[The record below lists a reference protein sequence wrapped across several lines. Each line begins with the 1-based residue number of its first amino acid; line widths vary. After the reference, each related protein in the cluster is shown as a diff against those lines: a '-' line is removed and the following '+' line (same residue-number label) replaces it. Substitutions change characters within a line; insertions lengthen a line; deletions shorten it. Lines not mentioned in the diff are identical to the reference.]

1 MSRKSE
7 LRVTPT
13 LSNHQIDTE
22 NFVGKG
28 FDSRPAGLLLSGGAS
43 RRMGRNKA
51 LLKIKGT
58 TSSKLVARQLSKV
71 TGLQVEVG
79 PGYSGLDSIEEAGSG
94 SGPLNAIARG
104 WEYLQSLGYQ
114 GPVVIVACD
123 LPLIN
128 YELLNY
134 LASHESS
141 RSVVPLLAGKT
152 QPLCARWSS
161 EALDEAVRRFDAGER
176 SIRWFPE
183 ANGVIINNRDLINK
197 LGGEVVLSDIDTPLD
212 LEICLLN
219 AEKISTL
226 SKSRISGPS
235 GYVKALG

>member
-13 LSNHQIDTE
+13 PSNHKIDTADLL
-22 NFVGKG
+22 NNG
-28 FDSRPAGLLLSGGAS
+28 FNAMPAGLLLTGGAS

-51 LLKIKGT
+51 LIKINGT
-58 TSSKLVARQLSKV
+58 SSSKLVAKQLSKV
-71 TGLQVEVG
+71 TSVQVEVG
-79 PGYSGLDSIEEAGSG
+79 PGYSGLDSIEETGSG

-104 WEYLQSLGYQ
+104 WEYLQSMGYQ
-114 GPVVIVACD
+114 GPVLVAACD

-134 LASHESS
+134 LATHEGNK
-141 RSVVPLLAGKT
+141 SVVPLLAGKT

-161 EALDEAVRRFDAGER
+161 EALDEAIARFETGER
-176 SIRWFPE
+176 SLRWFPE
-183 ANGVIINNRDLINK
+183 ADGVIIGNPDLISR

-212 LEICLLN
+212 LEMCIVN
-219 AEKISTL
+219 AEKL
-226 SKSRISGPS
+226 SIATKSQISGPS
-235 GYVKALG
+235 TYIKALG